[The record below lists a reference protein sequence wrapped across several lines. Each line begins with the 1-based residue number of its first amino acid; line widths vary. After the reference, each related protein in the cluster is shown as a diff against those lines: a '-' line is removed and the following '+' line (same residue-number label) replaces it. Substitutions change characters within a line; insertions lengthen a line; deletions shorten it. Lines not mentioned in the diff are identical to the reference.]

1 MYRKLS
7 VSHRPPL
14 DSVLTLSLLNLRA
27 EWPVCNHS
35 RLLLP
40 SSRRGGSSG
49 EPRGNVAS
57 SPWIV
62 AENPRAEQFISLPL
76 LSLSLRNP
84 LSCEIRDA
92 TCAQALC
99 MTMASS
105 VFWAPAEASW
115 GTGGHATTKEENCP
129 VFAETAL
136 ILPLIFLKQFYLFKW
151 KYLQEFRRS
160 HRVISISGV
169 IITLPGLPLT
179 LPPEAAALCGPPGW
193 PGPSASARGP

>member
-14 DSVLTLSLLNLRA
+14 DSVLTLSLLSLRA

-40 SSRRGGSSG
+40 SSRRSGSSG
-49 EPRGNVAS
+49 EPRANVAS

-62 AENPRAEQFISLPL
+62 PENPRAEQFISLPL

-84 LSCEIRDA
+84 LACEIRNA

-105 VFWAPAEASW
+105 VFRAPAEASW

-151 KYLQEFRRS
+151 KCL
-160 HRVISISGV
+160 
-169 IITLPGLPLT
+169 
-179 LPPEAAALCGPPGW
+179 
-193 PGPSASARGP
+193 